1 MLVIISCL
9 DLVLGKCFP
18 MEKAVGFG
26 GSTSLIFLAPVVL
39 LFSYADVS
47 HKNLH
52 GVWRISFSVEVFQLT
67 WESIQRLCFRSS
79 GTAGSRTRTPAIR
92 AARKMPL

>member
-18 MEKAVGFG
+18 MEKAVGLG

-39 LFSYADVS
+39 LFSYTE
-47 HKNLH
+47 LH
-52 GVWRISFSVEVFQLT
+52 
-67 WESIQRLCFRSS
+67 
-79 GTAGSRTRTPAIR
+79 
-92 AARKMPL
+92 